1 MATLVIDIG
10 NTLLSWRFRDR
21 SGDLRF
27 GTASHRAISDA
38 LDDLPEAQT
47 IAISSVQPAHESEL
61 ENWLAHSGCSEPI
74 WIRSGAD
81 LASNVL
87 TDEPQNTGADRAL
100 CALAW
105 GAVSEGHPAVV
116 IDAGSAVTVD
126 AVSADGQLL
135 GGWIAPGLHSLANG
149 LQQAVPSLPDAG
161 EASDEDAWG
170 KDSSCSIRGGI
181 DTLFIGG
188 VEALRDRVL
197 EGLGADA
204 VTVVTGGDSQLLVA
218 SVPGVIHKPQL
229 VLDGLEVLLSGN
241 REDA

>member
-105 GAVSEGHPAVV
+105 GAVSEGHPAVI

-126 AVSADGQLL
+126 AVGDAVKGVLQHVVDGELR
-135 GGWIAPGLHSLANG
+135 GVV
-149 LQQAVPSLPDAG
+149 AVPDLQRGHAPQVACKCQRD
-161 EASDEDAWG
+161 EA
-170 KDSSCSIRGGI
+170 
-181 DTLFIGG
+181 TM
-188 VEALRDRVL
+188 
-197 EGLGADA
+197 
-204 VTVVTGGDSQLLVA
+204 
-218 SVPGVIHKPQL
+218 
-229 VLDGLEVLLSGN
+229 
-241 REDA
+241 